1 MNLMI
6 FLLCSKQL
14 GFPLAHQRLQD
25 MLITRTEAKLE
36 CQITKAVIKQ
46 IPM

>member
-1 MNLMI
+1 MI
-6 FLLCSKQL
+6 LLLLSKQL

-25 MLITRTEAKLE
+25 MLRAQTEAKLE

-46 IPM
+46 L